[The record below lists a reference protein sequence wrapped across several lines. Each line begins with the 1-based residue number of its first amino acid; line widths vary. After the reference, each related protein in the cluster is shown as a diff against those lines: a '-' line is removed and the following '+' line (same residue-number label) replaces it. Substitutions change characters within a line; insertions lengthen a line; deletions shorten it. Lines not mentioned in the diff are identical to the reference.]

1 MRKLLRAGRRVPH
14 SLTRTDMII
23 DQALLRAGNLPLEP
37 PDDPLT
43 HLTTLTLHSLLPM
56 ELDRFGIRRYSGLA
70 GEITCLNYWTPI
82 ILGAAENAVRT
93 EALSLFREDS
103 DADSNP
109 SLSCDVAGM
118 PWAYYLAIG
127 ESGTLGSGEGS
138 IFGELQLISKP
149 PAGVRFDGLVYLL
162 HYRLAESCL
171 LKSNWFPARAAGLLA
186 SGVSLLDLPT
196 STPPSTRRPSVYAYN

>member
-1 MRKLLRAGRRVPH
+1 MRKLLRAGRRVPR

-23 DQALLRAGNLPLEP
+23 DQALLRAGNQPLEP

-43 HLTTLTLHSLLPM
+43 HLTTLTLRSLLPM

-118 PWAYYLAIG
+118 PWAY
-127 ESGTLGSGEGS
+127 
-138 IFGELQLISKP
+138 
-149 PAGVRFDGLVYLL
+149 
-162 HYRLAESCL
+162 
-171 LKSNWFPARAAGLLA
+171 
-186 SGVSLLDLPT
+186 
-196 STPPSTRRPSVYAYN
+196 